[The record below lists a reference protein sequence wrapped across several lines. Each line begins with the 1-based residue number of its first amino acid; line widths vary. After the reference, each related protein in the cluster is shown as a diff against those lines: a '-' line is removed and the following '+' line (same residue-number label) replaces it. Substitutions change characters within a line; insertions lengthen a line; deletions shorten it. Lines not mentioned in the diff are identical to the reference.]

1 VWHEHNKDHKNMLKK
16 GMWLWNIAVFA
27 LFCLVSGAH
36 AAAIGPSVRVVYLV
50 PSDKAER
57 PEYTAAIKNA
67 MRSIQDFY
75 RQQGTDG
82 KTFQIDDRMVE
93 VYKTPHT
100 AAWYAVNNASALSPF
115 VVWWNANND
124 AVSLIPGFRTDGNTD
139 WVVYVDADYPCWQN
153 EPQHGGAGLPG
164 IAIMPAPDLRGL
176 AGETPNLECLGAT
189 PPQISSFQQNRWIG
203 GLAHEF
209 GHSLGLP
216 HSPGCEKNLPT
227 CDYNALMWTGL
238 YDYPNTHL
246 SVDEMAILAANAPHV
261 SFMSLKPI
269 SDAIF
274 DYYELSQSS
283 WYPSHQP
290 STLTAADWY
299 QRIYSSTNRAMTVRN
314 ISSSTPSLYR
324 TQGQTNTPM
333 GNPTTVFNNS
343 VKMINAAELISSSS
357 GKCADTNFG
366 GTANGTPVIQ
376 YDCGGHDTPN
386 MRWKLQPVASSGA
399 FQLINKRS
407 GTCLR
412 PLGGASY
419 TSNVEISTCST
430 SQSMQWDVVPID
442 AGRYQLR
449 NRASG
454 MCLTSPGP
462 NDWLT
467 LSQTPC
473 DTSNAKRWQIMR

>member
-1 VWHEHNKDHKNMLKK
+1 
-16 GMWLWNIAVFA
+16 
-27 LFCLVSGAH
+27 
-36 AAAIGPSVRVVYLV
+36 
-50 PSDKAER
+50 
-57 PEYTAAIKNA
+57 
-67 MRSIQDFY
+67 
-75 RQQGTDG
+75 
-82 KTFQIDDRMVE
+82 MVE
-93 VYKTPHT
+93 VYKTSHT
-100 AAWYAVNNASALSPF
+100 AAWYAENNASTSENDPDKSKYDNYI
-115 VVWWNANND
+115 VWQNANVD
-124 AVSLIPGFRTDGNTD
+124 AMSVIPGYRADANTD
-139 WVVYVDADYPCWQN
+139 WVVYVDADYPCKWQN
-153 EPQHGGAGLPG
+153 KDQHGGGGIPGLT
-164 IAIMPAPDLRGL
+164 IMPAPDLRGL
-176 AGETPNLECLGAT
+176 SGETPNLECLGAT
-189 PPQISSFQQNRWIG
+189 SPQISSFQQNRWIG

-216 HSPGCEKNLPT
+216 HPPGCEEGLPT
-227 CDYNALMWTGL
+227 CEYNALMWTGV
-238 YDYPNTHL
+238 YNYPNTYL
-246 SVDEMAILAANAPHV
+246 RADEKTILVSGVAVLDSTAPKV
-261 SFMSLKPI
+261 SFVSLKPI

-274 DYYELSQSS
+274 DYYELTQSG

-290 STLTAADWY
+290 STLTATDWY